1 MCGVRALE
9 RKRVEFNNRIASMQV
24 STTLHYYSRFIVQPA
39 GTSRTS
45 IVTPHRMSSCH
56 LTYPP
61 PESHLAVNNAESFRT
76 PSLITRSAWC
86 VCGVWGWCTTQIWR
100 RSAVSQAFFSRQHVV
115 VVDIFP
121 PIFRW
126 KHTHKPP
133 RRHSRWRSSRE
144 MEVVGLR
151 VLFKNIQ
158 ANCKRRT

>member
-86 VCGVWGWCTTQIWR
+86 VCGGGVQH
-100 RSAVSQAFFSRQHVV
+100 RSGGVRPFRKLFFHDNMLLWS
-115 VVDIFP
+115 IY
-121 PIFRW
+121 FRLSFGGNTRTN
-126 KHTHKPP
+126 HLVGTVGGV
-133 RRHSRWRSSRE
+133 RVERWRW
-144 MEVVGLR
+144 
-151 VLFKNIQ
+151 
-158 ANCKRRT
+158 